1 MAACAVV
8 FAVAFAAFWVAE
20 AVASVAFL
28 FLKPCQPLSLSV
40 DITLGHTEGD
50 YAIIPPPA
58 KKIGLKEGN

>member
-1 MAACAVV
+1 LLS
-8 FAVAFAAFWVAE
+8 W
-20 AVASVAFL
+20 